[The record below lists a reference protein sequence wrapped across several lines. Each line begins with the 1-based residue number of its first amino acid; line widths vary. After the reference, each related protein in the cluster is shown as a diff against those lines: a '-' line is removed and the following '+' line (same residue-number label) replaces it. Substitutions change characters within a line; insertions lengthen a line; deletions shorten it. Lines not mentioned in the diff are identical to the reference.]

1 MVSATS
7 ISPLDS
13 WKLNARFSERSVRFP
28 NRMLLAPMEG
38 VTDRVFRNLVLDL
51 GGAGGASTEFL
62 RIGNHA
68 VRRRIIEAELGPV
81 RSDTPV
87 AVQLMAADPE
97 HLAETIAHAEAAGA
111 KWIDLNF
118 GCPVKR
124 VFGRGAGS
132 ALLAD
137 PERLARITAAAVG
150 ATDQPVSAKLR
161 VGVSDDSLLEE
172 VLDAAGEGGAA
183 MITLHART
191 RVDSYETP
199 ARWEWIAR
207 AATRVHAR
215 FPGVP
220 LIGNGGIEKPEDIDE
235 MLRTTGC
242 DGVMVGRAAI
252 ANPFLFN
259 EASGDQPPTLEE
271 AARFAYRYLDAL
283 LSGESVVRGLGRFK
297 QLMRVFTA
305 GGLFDSNRPQ
315 LLRERDPDV
324 VREYLRLVAR
334 GPLGAR

>member
-7 ISPLDS
+7 LSPLDS
-13 WKLNARFSERSVRFP
+13 WKLTARFSERSVRFP

-68 VRRRIIEAELGPV
+68 VRRRIVGAELGPV
-81 RSDTPV
+81 RDDVPV
-87 AVQLMAADPE
+87 AVQLMAAGTD
-97 HLAETIAHAEAAGA
+97 HLPETIANAEAAGA
-111 KWIDLNF
+111 IWIDLNF

-137 PERLARITAAAVG
+137 PDLLQRIVASAVA

-161 VGVSDDSLLEE
+161 VGVSDDSLLDD

-191 RVDSYETP
+191 REDSYATP

-207 AATRVHAR
+207 AASRVHAR

-220 LIGNGGIEKPEDIDE
+220 LIGNGGIEEPGDVDE

-259 EASGDQPPTLEE
+259 EAAGDPPPTVEQ

-283 LSGESVVRGLGRFK
+283 LASESAVRGLGRFK
-297 QLMRVFTA
+297 QLMRVYKA
-305 GGLFDSNRPQ
+305 GGLFDANRTE
-315 LLRERDPDV
+315 LLRERNPEV
-324 VREYLRLVAR
+324 VREYLRLMTR
-334 GPLGAR
+334 T